1 MEDGNRTDAAST
13 SKSHGGSIHLQSLK
27 NEDTY
32 EIAIP
37 YEENSFEQQGF
48 FTQNDQNFDEASSSA
63 GPSPIN
69 NSYMVITN
77 LRTQLQISL
86 EKNSWLQKRIEDL
99 EEERDFLRCQLDR
112 FIFSTKSHGQEPG
125 QSQYSNGY
133 EPRRFTWRA
142 RREDERPAEQQKS
155 NSQHFSSRPFIQRRP
170 GPPTMTPPKSHVPS
184 QLTSQLVSI
193 NALFN
198 SAQSQS
204 LLQGHGHGA
213 SAGGGGGGSG
223 QRSSMSEMSGHGS
236 VGPAEPLS
244 LVGESGEYLE
254 QDAYLDEEELISGED
269 VLSDVTIN
277 SNRPPVKRRRL
288 YRAPRERQRGGTC
301 LKWLVF
307 LTTIPVVTIFP
318 PRLHS
323 ERCCWRAAALQ
334 EDPPHVPAP
343 EKHVEGLSDPRGGP
357 QHGGLHH
364 AHRRAAAGRPGEG
377 GGGRGVRPVQGEAA
391 GLRAAMLHG
400 SGRGDAQQGAGAE
413 EEQPAAAH
421 LLQVQTLRGGGFCL
435 WTSHPRAPT
444 RWRRSRSSAASPS
457 RTVSR

>member
-1 MEDGNRTDAAST
+1 
-13 SKSHGGSIHLQSLK
+13 
-27 NEDTY
+27 
-32 EIAIP
+32 
-37 YEENSFEQQGF
+37 
-48 FTQNDQNFDEASSSA
+48 
-63 GPSPIN
+63 
-69 NSYMVITN
+69 
-77 LRTQLQISL
+77 
-86 EKNSWLQKRIEDL
+86 
-99 EEERDFLRCQLDR
+99 
-112 FIFSTKSHGQEPG
+112 
-125 QSQYSNGY
+125 
-133 EPRRFTWRA
+133 
-142 RREDERPAEQQKS
+142 
-155 NSQHFSSRPFIQRRP
+155 
-170 GPPTMTPPKSHVPS
+170 MTPPKSHVPS

-213 SAGGGGGGSG
+213 SAGGGGSG

-236 VGPAEPLS
+236 VGPGNTGHPQLRFTKTGAEARVSFLLAEPLS

-307 LTTIPVVTIFP
+307 LTTIPVVTISP

-421 LLQVQTLRGGGFCL
+421 LLQVQTLRGGGGSVSVQV
-435 WTSHPRAPT
+435 THGPRPDGGGAVPAQ
-444 RWRRSRSSAASPS
+444 RPRPGQCHVESCC
-457 RTVSR
+457 